1 MTVGPDRRFVV
12 AGLALLGLG
21 GCERASDRKTSV
33 AASAPAM
40 PEQTLDLS
48 DLEREH
54 GGRIGLSAQLHQ
66 RVSWRG
72 RERFNHCSTF
82 KLFLAAVMLERIQR
96 GLDTLDRPIP
106 ITAGDILP
114 HWPTTEGAVGRTLT
128 ISELA
133 QATVELSDNAA
144 ANILIREI
152 GGLDVLRAWYR
163 AMGDETTSI
172 DRLEPALNVADGT
185 KDTTTANQTVQ
196 NLNWMEETYRP
207 FTFQSP
213 HRPLWDWL
221 IDSPTGRGRIR
232 AGVPNGWT
240 VAHKTGTGGTGQTN
254 DIGYAYAAAELPV
267 RIAVYYD
274 APESLPLERR
284 EAVVAEAS
292 RRALAALGH
301 GRPDD
306 APAAARAAT

>member
-1 MTVGPDRRFVV
+1 MTDGADRRGVL
-12 AGLALLGLG
+12 AGLVLVGLG
-21 GCERASDRKTSV
+21 ACRPAPERRESSV
-33 AASAPAM
+33 EPPQPPAL
-40 PEQTLDLS
+40 LDLS
-48 DLEREH
+48 DLERTH
-54 GGRIGLSAQLHQ
+54 GGRIGLAASVRRA
-66 RVSWRG
+66 VAWRG
-72 RERFNHCSTF
+72 DERFNYCSTF
-82 KLFLAAVMLERIQR
+82 KMFLAACVLERASREQE
-96 GLDTLDRPIP
+96 TLDRPVRV
-106 ITAGDILP
+106 TAGDILP
-114 HWPTTEGAVGRTLT
+114 NSPTTEGAVGRTLT

-152 GGLDVLRAWYR
+152 GGLETLRAWCR

-172 DRLEPALNVADGT
+172 DRLEPALNVPDVA
-185 KDTTTANQTVQ
+185 KDTTTALQTVQ

-221 IDSPTGRGRIR
+221 IHSPTGRGRIR

>member
-1 MTVGPDRRFVV
+1 MIRGADRRGVL
-12 AGLALLGLG
+12 AGLVLLGLG
-21 GCERASDRKTSV
+21 ACRRAPERRESSV
-33 AASAPAM
+33 EPPQAPAV
-40 PEQTLDLS
+40 LDLS
-48 DLEREH
+48 DLERTH
-54 GGRIGLSAQLHQ
+54 GGRIGLAAAE
-66 RVSWRG
+66 RRAVAWRG
-72 RERFNHCSTF
+72 DERFNYCSTF
-82 KLFLAAVMLERIQR
+82 KLFLAACVLERASREQE
-96 GLDTLDRPIP
+96 TLDRPIP